1 MRNSPG
7 WRTARRTDL
16 SRRRRGLQEF
26 KLRRTQRPDRT
37 PKPRGDRRPR
47 RFVAGYISALI
58 IISMSE
64 SNATFVTRERPRT
77 ERNPSH
83 AAGGGVARAAAPGA
97 GRSGSLSRP
106 LGPSHYTTLY
116 LLPNLATA
124 NYTVAA
130 LRGSYYSITSM
141 HPTLAEGQLASPAAQ
156 PPSARPAAAAERA
169 QQRSDSPNR
178 PGSSTRRQALFA
190 WRHPRHGCQ
199 GPTASRGPL
208 RAASPH

>member
-16 SRRRRGLQEF
+16 SRRRRGLQA
-26 KLRRTQRPDRT
+26 LRTTTVQARAARAT
-37 PKPRGDRRPR
+37 PATAAPAGL
-47 RFVAGYISALI
+47 AGYISALI

-97 GRSGSLSRP
+97 GRSGSLSR
-106 LGPSHYTTLY
+106 
-116 LLPNLATA
+116 PNLATA